1 MVSLRS
7 GLVVTLLCGLLAAAV
22 PAIGFGDLAPRNTL
36 GYARARNLGEG
47 LRRLAGDDWN
57 NLYERALKL
66 RSTRDRQDSDPIIN
80 EIRKFIDHAGAVEFA
95 LVDLM
100 VRDPNVQVVV
110 VAHLDETAPKAFSE
124 DLLKWL
130 KEMREESLKFSTT
143 EISAE
148 DFTLRLQPGFLV
160 MTIGGAAREHV
171 TDVLQGDTSESLS
184 KVERF
189 KKWSEAS
196 KQDIEAW
203 IDMKSLR
210 GAIDKLGE
218 DMRIDSD
225 TQQVL
230 DFLEWQKWDVIT
242 GSLALPGQT
251 GGGLALNID
260 LSFSQPVEG
269 LNALLRP
276 AGSARMIRTLPA
288 ETLGFL
294 SAQIGADAEST
305 FRDICRMVHDGE
317 QRSRP
322 ASLRRQL
329 EWAKSSLEYYRQELA
344 RLEKGEDGGDE
355 DKDFRGPAEAE
366 PPMPEPEPSPEDR
379 AEQIRQ
385 MKEQIKYQ
393 EQEVA
398 DLEQQIRDFK
408 TRAFSA
414 DEEGRTGRASD
425 GEEMWDNVR
434 HLLKQVGVEPA
445 ELAQV
450 IGGELVAGF
459 VGMPDTEP
467 DSMEDMFRALW
478 FVNIELREG
487 QEAVKK
493 KFIDFALGKAL
504 PADATEEQKEEAR
517 ERAEKRLFKKV
528 EGGELLRRK
537 GGFDGQCV
545 FFADTFCGIAGNEDV
560 ALRILKA
567 AAGGKTLAPTSVPGG
582 TAGSKL
588 LYIDLGELI
597 ARAVESNK
605 VRNSRWRQFQ
615 VPDIDVRKLLKN
627 GLRLGVTTSEGPTR
641 ITLNAATAGESS
653 LRNLLET
660 LVSEGELQRA
670 WNHDREMLEDL
681 GTGVSLWLEQNRESL
696 QAASADDAAKKLKA
710 VSPASLLNDGYFSP
724 QDGMR
729 SAFDPAMAARLKAM
743 IEAGSDELGGQGGPG
758 DMKESGYDW
767 YGLPAKWDF
776 NDTGGGYRWGEL
788 HNAWLVCATKGPW
801 LRGGRACVIFN
812 GNNIQTM
819 WLDEETFKQ
828 LVVTNRGGARLK
840 DVDVPLPV
848 LPRWKAKLRLS
859 NERWTAQGL
868 RDRVRSAVETA
879 AAEGREFQLDF
890 NGGRPGDTLEKL
902 RKDLGIADADWFEI
916 EQAKNVEIEAKGDKC
931 RVRIKQGDDWI
942 EIDQDGKTTTSWD
955 NE

>member
-1 MVSLRS
+1 MRRAVL
-7 GLVVTLLCGLLAAAV
+7 LTLLFGLLAAAM

-57 NLYERALKL
+57 ALYERALKL
-66 RSTRDRQDSDPIIN
+66 RNNRDREDSDPMIN
-80 EIRKFIDHAGAVEFA
+80 EVRKFIDHAGAVEFA

-100 VRDPNVQVVV
+100 VRDPHVQVVV

-130 KEMREESLKFSTT
+130 KEMREESLKFTAT
-143 EISAE
+143 EITAE

-160 MTIGGAAREHV
+160 MTVGGAAREHV

-203 IDMKSLR
+203 VDMKSLR
-210 GAIDKLGE
+210 SAIDKMGE

-230 DFLEWQKWDVIT
+230 DLLEWQKWDVIT
-242 GSLALPGQT
+242 GSLALPGKT

-260 LSFSQPVEG
+260 LSFSQPVES

-276 AGSARMIRTLPA
+276 TGSARMIRTLPA
-288 ETLGFL
+288 ETLGFV

-305 FRDICRMVHDGE
+305 WKDICRMVHDGE
-317 QRSRP
+317 QRARP
-322 ASLRRQL
+322 ASLRRQV
-329 EWAKSSLEYYRQELA
+329 EWAKNSLEYSRQELA
-344 RLEKGEDGGDE
+344 RLEKGEDGSDE
-355 DKDFRGPAEAE
+355 DKDFRGPGDEE
-366 PPMPEPEPSPEDR
+366 PTMPEPEPENR
-379 AEQIRQ
+379 EEQIKRI
-385 MKEQIKYQ
+385 KDQIKYQ
-393 EQEVA
+393 EQELA
-398 DLEQQIRDFK
+398 ELEQQVRDFK
-408 TRAFSA
+408 SRAFST
-414 DEEGRTGRASD
+414 DDEGRTSQSSD
-425 GEEMWDNVR
+425 GEEMWDKVR
-434 HLLKQVGVEPA
+434 QFLKQVGVEPA
-445 ELAQV
+445 EMAQV
-450 IGGELVAGF
+450 IGGEVIAGF
-459 VGMPDTEP
+459 VGLPDTEP

-493 KFIDFALGKAL
+493 KIIDFALGKSL
-504 PADATEEQKEEAR
+504 PADATEDQKEEAR
-517 ERAEKRLFKKV
+517 RRAESMLFKKV
-528 EGGELLRRK
+528 EGGEVLRPK
-537 GGFDGQCV
+537 GGFGGQCI
-545 FFADTFCGIAGNEDV
+545 FFADTFCGMAGNEDV

-567 AAGGKTLAPTSVPGG
+567 AAGGKTLAPGNVPGG

-597 ARAVESNK
+597 ARGVESD
-605 VRNSRWRQFQ
+605 RARSSRWRQFS
-615 VPDIDVRKLLKN
+615 VPDIDVRKLLKS
-627 GLRLGVTTSEGPTR
+627 GLRLGVTTGESPTR
-641 ITLNAATAGESS
+641 ITLNAATAGEPS
-653 LRNLLET
+653 LRGLLEA
-660 LVSEGELQRA
+660 LVSEGELGRA
-670 WNHDREMLEDL
+670 WNHDRDMLDEL
-681 GTGVSLWLEQNRESL
+681 GNGLSQWLDQNRESL
-696 QAASADDAAKKLKA
+696 QTATAEDAGKKLKG
-710 VSPASLLNDGYFSP
+710 VSPASLMNDGYFSP

-729 SAFDPAMAARLKAM
+729 SAFDPAMVARLKAM
-743 IEAGSDELGGQGGPG
+743 IESGSDVLGGEGGAG

-776 NDTGGGYRWGEL
+776 NAGGGYRWGEL
-788 HNAWLVCATKGPW
+788 HNSWLVCATKGPW
-801 LRGGRACVIFN
+801 LRGGRACVVFN
-812 GNNIQTM
+812 GTNVQTM
-819 WLDEETFKQ
+819 WLDEDSFKQ
-828 LVVTNRGGARLK
+828 LVVTNRGGSRLK
-840 DVDVPLPV
+840 EIDTPLPV

-868 RDRVRSAVETA
+868 RDRVRNAVETA

-890 NGGRPGDTLEKL
+890 NGSRAEDTIEKL
-902 RKDLGIADADWFEI
+902 RKAFAIGDDDWFEI
-916 EQAKNVEIEAKGDKC
+916 EQAKNIEIEAKGDKC
-931 RVRIKQGDDWI
+931 RVRLKQGDDWI
-942 EIDQDGKTTTSWD
+942 EVDQDGKMTTSWD